1 MANASEIRQQITND
15 IISALSSNE
24 LPPWRRPWANDPN
37 APGLHTSLS
46 TGNSY
51 RGINQMILQ
60 LSAWKREFT
69 SKWWGT
75 FKQIQSNGGCVNRGQ
90 KATKIILW
98 RPIDRK
104 RTSEQ
109 GESIDDKFFVMREFA
124 VFNADQTS
132 GMERFQ
138 IGYSQTE
145 VSNEHRYSEADDVIE
160 AVGADIRFG
169 GNQAFYSLSGDYIQM
184 PFRRQ
189 FVTPESYFETCFHEL
204 CHHSES
210 RTGFDRAKP
219 ENDYGFGEL
228 VAEIGSCFLMGELNM
243 PTTENLE
250 NHAAYL
256 KSWLK
261 RMNDD
266 PKFIFR
272 AAAQSSKATDYILGF
287 SRTDEAT
294 VKAIEEPVLA

>member
-1 MANASEIRQQITND
+1 MPNTNEIRQQITND
-15 IISALSSNE
+15 IIAALSSDQ
-24 LPPWRRPWANDPN
+24 LPPWRKNWANDPN

-51 RGINQMILQ
+51 RGINQMILT
-60 LSAWKREFT
+60 LSAWKQKFT

-98 RPIDRK
+98 KPIDRK

-124 VFNADQTS
+124 VFNAAQTS
-132 GMERFQ
+132 GMDRFQ
-138 IGYSQTE
+138 AGYAQTE
-145 VSNEHRYSEADDVIE
+145 VKNDLHYGEADEVIE

-169 GNQAFYSLSGDYIQM
+169 GNQAFYSLTDDYIQM

-189 FVTPESYFETCFHEL
+189 FVTPEAYYETCFHEL
-204 CHHSES
+204 CHYSES

-228 VAEIGSCFLMGELNM
+228 VAEIGACFLMGELNM

-261 RMNDD
+261 GMNDD

-272 AAAQSSKATDYILGF
+272 AAAQSSKATDYILSF
-287 SRTDEAT
+287 SRKDETIAET
-294 VKAIEEPVLA
+294 VEEPVCA

>member
-1 MANASEIRQQITND
+1 MATTTEIRQQITND
-15 IISALSSNE
+15 IIAALSSDQ
-24 LPPWRRPWANDPN
+24 LPPWRKPWSNDPN

-46 TGNSY
+46 TGNCY

-60 LSAWKREFT
+60 LSAWKRKFT

-75 FKQIQSNGGCVNRGQ
+75 FKQIQANGGCVNRGQ

-98 RPIDRK
+98 KPIDRK

-124 VFNADQTS
+124 VFNASQTS
-132 GMERFQ
+132 GMEQFQ
-138 IGYSQTE
+138 IGYSQSE
-145 VSNEHRYSEADDVIE
+145 SINERHYGDADEVIE
-160 AVGADIRFG
+160 AVGADIRYG
-169 GNQAFYSLSGDYIQM
+169 GNQAFYSPSGDYIQM

-189 FVTPESYFETCFHEL
+189 FVKPEAYYETCFHEL
-204 CHHSES
+204 CHYSES
-210 RTGFDRAKP
+210 RTGLDRAKP
-219 ENDYGFGEL
+219 ENSYDFLEL
-228 VAEIGSCFLMGELNM
+228 VAEIGACFLMGELQM
-243 PTTENLE
+243 PTMENLE

-261 RMNDD
+261 GMNDD

-272 AAAQSSKATDYILGF
+272 AAAQSSKATDYILSF
-287 SRTDEAT
+287 SRKDETIAET
-294 VKAIEEPVLA
+294 IEEPVCA

>member
-1 MANASEIRQQITND
+1 MPTTTEIRQQITND
-15 IISALSSNE
+15 IIAALSSNA

-60 LSAWKREFT
+60 LSAWKRQFT

-75 FKQIQSNGGCVNRGQ
+75 FKQIQSNGGRVNKGQ
-90 KATKIILW
+90 RATKIILW
-98 RPIDRK
+98 KPIDRK

-109 GESIDDKFFVMREFA
+109 GETVDDKFFVMREFA

-138 IGYSQTE
+138 VGYSQSE
-145 VSNEHRYSEADDVIE
+145 ASNENHYSEADNVIE
-160 AVGADIRFG
+160 ATGADIHFG
-169 GNQAFYSLSGDYIQM
+169 GNQAFYSISGDYIQM

-189 FVTPESYFETCFHEL
+189 FVTPEAYYETCFHEL
-204 CHHSES
+204 CHYSES

-219 ENDYGFGEL
+219 ENSYDFAEL
-228 VAEIGSCFLMGELNM
+228 VAEIGACFLMGELNL
-243 PTTENLE
+243 PTTDNLE

-261 RMNDD
+261 AMDDD

-272 AAAQSSKATDYILGF
+272 AAAQSSKATDYILSF
-287 SRTDEAT
+287 SRKSETVSEA
-294 VKAIEEPVLA
+294 VEEPVCA

>member
-1 MANASEIRQQITND
+1 MPNANEIRQQITND
-15 IISALSSNE
+15 IIAALSSNE

-60 LSAWKREFT
+60 LSAWKRSFT

-75 FKQIQSNGGCVNRGQ
+75 FRQIQSNGGCVNKGQ

-98 RPIDRK
+98 KPVDRK
-104 RTSEQ
+104 RSSEQ
-109 GESIDDKFFVMREFA
+109 GETIDDKFFVMREFA

-132 GMERFQ
+132 GMEQFQ

-145 VSNEHRYSEADDVIE
+145 DSNEHQYSEADDVIE
-160 AVGADIRFG
+160 ATGADIRFG
-169 GNQAFYSLSGDYIQM
+169 GNQAFYSPSGDYIQM

-189 FVTPESYFETCFHEL
+189 FVTPESYYETCFHEL
-204 CHHSES
+204 CHYSES
-210 RTGFDRAKP
+210 RTGFDRTNP
-219 ENDYGFGEL
+219 ENSYDFLEL
-228 VAEIGSCFLMGELNM
+228 VAEIGSCFLMGELQM

-256 KSWLK
+256 RSWLK
-261 RMNDD
+261 GMNDD

-272 AAAQSSKATDYILGF
+272 AAAQSSKATDYILSF
-287 SRTDEAT
+287 SRKSET
-294 VKAIEEPVLA
+294 VEETVEEPVCA

>member
-1 MANASEIRQQITND
+1 MPNASEIRQQITND
-15 IISALSSNE
+15 IISALSSE
-24 LPPWRRPWANDPN
+24 QLPPWRRPWSNDAN

-46 TGNSY
+46 TGNTY
-51 RGINQMILQ
+51 RGINQLILQ
-60 LSAWKREFT
+60 VSAWKQEFK

-98 RPIDRK
+98 RPVDRK

-132 GMERFQ
+132 GMVRFQ
-138 IGYSQTE
+138 VGYSQAE
-145 VSNEHRYSEADDVIE
+145 ASNENRYSEADEVIE
-160 AVGADIRFG
+160 ATGASIRFG
-169 GNQAFYSLSGDYIQM
+169 GNQAFYMPSGDYIQM

-189 FVTPESYFETCFHEL
+189 FVTPEAYYETCFHEL
-204 CHHSES
+204 CHYAES

-228 VAEIGSCFLMGELNM
+228 VAEIGACFLMGELNM

-256 KSWLK
+256 KSWL
-261 RMNDD
+261 RGMNDD
-266 PKFIFR
+266 PKFIFQ
-272 AAAQSSKATDYILGF
+272 AAAQSSKATDYILSF
-287 SRTDEAT
+287 SRQSETIAET
-294 VKAIEEPVLA
+294 VEEPVCA